1 MKPDQMMTI
10 AVQLERDLADFY
22 KQLSNAVG
30 FEKYH
35 EIFMSMFKH
44 SQQHADIID
53 GLAKDFNV
61 PELDISPMQELH
73 EKIKD
78 RLIQQL
84 KSEQD
89 LAVGRRK
96 LADAEDILGKMYL
109 TISASYERAAQTYQ
123 NAAGQFKKLAED
135 EQRHRDQLLEEID
148 KDQG

>member
-1 MKPDQMMTI
+1 MKPHQMMTI

-35 EIFMSMFKH
+35 DIFMSMFKH
-44 SQQHADIID
+44 SQHHADIIN
-53 GLAKDFNV
+53 GLAKDFNI
-61 PELDISPMQELH
+61 PELDVAPMQELH

-84 KSEQD
+84 KKEQN

-96 LADAEDILGKMYL
+96 MAEAEDILGKIYL
-109 TISASYERAAQTYQ
+109 TISANYERAAQTYQ
-123 NAAGQFKKLAED
+123 RASEQFNELAED
-135 EQRHRDQLLEEID
+135 EQRHRDQLLAVID
-148 KDQG
+148 MDQE